1 VVDVA
6 DARQVSL
13 AENFAREA
21 MNPADEARAFAELV
35 GEGRSHAE
43 IAAVFGQTERY
54 VRARERLGRLATP
67 VFDGFARR
75 ELSIEQAQAF
85 AVSDDQDRQAAVF
98 EAWSRAPHWE
108 RHANHIRA
116 MMTEDRV
123 RQTDPRVRLIGREAY
138 TEAGGAVDEDLFGES
153 VYYLDADLLTR
164 MAQSALDAAVDAE
177 IATGWRWGATMLD
190 RDWAALRAL
199 KRLYPEE
206 VALSEADQ
214 KRWDEINERLENEE
228 MDDAAFNALE
238 AELQALDDKTQAF
251 TDAQKAVSG
260 VVAILA
266 DDGAIVFER
275 GLQRPEDVALA
286 QTPDAAA
293 DADAGDAAPSDTGGS
308 DGGGPTPAG
317 PRVVLTVGGEAVDP
331 TAGDK
336 PRVAR
341 DPYSAALRG
350 DLRVALKG
358 ALQIAV
364 AENPA
369 LARDLLEFETVM
381 HALADYG
388 WTQGALQLRVTPGI
402 ATLKHDGWTYDA
414 EAETLPGAAV
424 DTGFLR
430 ERDIAAAFATFTALP
445 VTDRDALLALAVS
458 SSVQAALPEDKAGV
472 DYTTDWAALA
482 KATAR
487 LSALAS
493 PELRRI
499 WTPTA
504 ENFLGRVSKAVLL
517 DIVEATLGAA
527 DARLLMGAK
536 KGELVEHM
544 HGAFNDAA
552 VRAKLSEDQRD
563 RLDAW
568 IPDPI
573 AKCAMA
579 KPGDAASD
587 DGMAETAHK
596 DANHDDASTAVAA
609 E

>member
-1 VVDVA
+1 VA
-6 DARQVSL
+6 KTLSIGVKGVPETRQRRVSAL
-13 AENFAREA
+13 N
-21 MNPADEARAFAELV
+21 
-35 GEGRSHAE
+35 GRSPGKGAQVIPVLGGE
-43 IAAVFGQTERY
+43 IMEGE
-54 VRARERLGRLATP
+54 E
-67 VFDGFARR
+67 
-75 ELSIEQAQAF
+75 AF

-286 QTPDAAA
+286 QTPDAAT
-293 DADAGDAAPSDTGGS
+293 DADAGDAAPNDTGGS

-317 PRVVLTVGGEAVDP
+317 PRVVLTVGGETVDP
-331 TAGDK
+331 TDGRQAQGCAG
-336 PRVAR
+336 PLLRRPAR
-341 DPYSAALRG
+341 RSSRGAEGRLAAASHTGDFPPLCGSGPSGLRSRPCSYPHASG
-350 DLRVALKG
+350 PNLRSLSPVRK
-358 ALQIAV
+358 
-364 AENPA
+364 AE
-369 LARDLLEFETVM
+369 LARVIRF
-381 HALADYG
+381 
-388 WTQGALQLRVTPGI
+388 R
-402 ATLKHDGWTYDA
+402 
-414 EAETLPGAAV
+414 
-424 DTGFLR
+424 
-430 ERDIAAAFATFTALP
+430 RDEH
-445 VTDRDALLALAVS
+445 RS
-458 SSVQAALPEDKAGV
+458 K
-472 DYTTDWAALA
+472 
-482 KATAR
+482 R
-487 LSALAS
+487 L
-493 PELRRI
+493 
-499 WTPTA
+499 
-504 ENFLGRVSKAVLL
+504 
-517 DIVEATLGAA
+517 
-527 DARLLMGAK
+527 
-536 KGELVEHM
+536 
-544 HGAFNDAA
+544 
-552 VRAKLSEDQRD
+552 
-563 RLDAW
+563 RLDLKEQVRH
-568 IPDPI
+568 P
-573 AKCAMA
+573 K
-579 KPGDAASD
+579 
-587 DGMAETAHK
+587 
-596 DANHDDASTAVAA
+596 
-609 E
+609 